1 MRIDKSTKYLA
12 STSNKTKKGF
22 RSFPLPAACFL
33 LPAARLLLLACCF
46 LAVSCSRGALLDQ
59 AQASWDGGD
68 YASAANHYEQFLKDN
83 PQSEQAPLARFR
95 VAAIYHRDLKQYDR
109 AIQHYIH
116 LIEDHPQSPDVRTAR
131 LRLAECYSATGK
143 PREAISEFESLL
155 PLTAE
160 DREKRRIRL
169 NIADLYYEMSDLG
182 QAVAEYQ
189 KVTANAAYDELGERA
204 SLRIGGIRFLRD
216 EFEEGIPAYQAVA
229 QNAKDAMIRRVARF
243 GLADCYERTFQY
255 DLAVKT
261 LEETEPDPKSPNY
274 IQQRIAT
281 IRDQQRQRNLTTP
294 PNVGWRKK

>member
-1 MRIDKSTKYLA
+1 MSMNKSENYLA
-12 STSNKTKKGF
+12 FTFNKMKKGF
-22 RSFPLPAACFL
+22 CSFLPPASRL
-33 LPAARLLLLACCF
+33 LPPASCILLFACCLLA
-46 LAVSCSRGALLDQ
+46 ASCSRRALLDQ

-68 YASAANHYEQFLKDN
+68 YASAANNYEQFLKDN
-83 PQSEQAPLARFR
+83 PQSEQAAMARFR
-95 VAAIYHRDLKQYDR
+95 VATIYHRNLKQYDR

-116 LIEDHPQSPDVRTAR
+116 LIEDHPQSPDVQTAR

-143 PREAISEFESLL
+143 PREAISEYESLL

-169 NIADLYYEMSDLG
+169 NIADLYYEMNDLG

-189 KVTANAAYDELGERA
+189 KVTANAGYDELCERA
-204 SLRIGGIRFLRD
+204 YLRIGGIRFLRD
-216 EFEEGIPAYQAVA
+216 EFEDGIPAYQAVA

-274 IQQRIAT
+274 IQQRVAT

-294 PNVGWRKK
+294 SNMGWRKK